1 MLTFRTGAGFIAPKQ
16 ITSNDFENIC
26 ETFKIS
32 LSDRPDLRRWFDG
45 LVSDFVDWMHEDRR
59 QPDRRADRDHIGKAL
74 KAIRTAAS
82 RIDRLGP
89 SGREALKPLQ
99 LDGSGL
105 PVGSIPSRNEG
116 CSRQPPSPRQPPL
129 PRGATGPNPVMRPHS
144 AMTVRNALKEIE
156 DGLIRALGRLDRQRG
171 ARGGRER
178 NVYRDYLLINLAI
191 KWAELGREVT
201 TGPKSEF
208 VGFSESV
215 ANAIGWPTKGIDE
228 AVRLRSVSD
237 AEWLG
242 IKAAAASR
250 KSRR

>member
-1 MLTFRTGAGFIAPKQ
+1 
-16 ITSNDFENIC
+16 
-26 ETFKIS
+26 
-32 LSDRPDLRRWFDG
+32 
-45 LVSDFVDWMHEDRR
+45 
-59 QPDRRADRDHIGKAL
+59 
-74 KAIRTAAS
+74 
-82 RIDRLGP
+82 
-89 SGREALKPLQ
+89 
-99 LDGSGL
+99 
-105 PVGSIPSRNEG
+105 
-116 CSRQPPSPRQPPL
+116 
-129 PRGATGPNPVMRPHS
+129 
-144 AMTVRNALKEIE
+144 MTVRNALKEIE

-250 KSRR
+250 KSRRWASAQLPPENSWGCADGADPWGPIIRVIERRGVQSMTTLEGHLTAGPIKEAPLYFTSGRVARRYAKTVRTLDRWLAVFSRNRTL